1 MLLTEEI
8 SCIFQTNTI
17 CIHSSFEIQTKH
29 NCSFL
34 PWPKM
39 ENSSNKDK
47 ADSDQS
53 PEKEVKNAKDAKT
66 VKMMPFKG
74 KAKNT
79 LLKKMPF
86 KGKAK
91 NMPFKKTTAAQ
102 LAASLKVDTLM
113 DGFQS
118 GERERRVKTAVGRK
132 PLKDF
137 AKSAVSLLISDY
149 EVEDEKI
156 LSTTALAM

>member
-1 MLLTEEI
+1 
-8 SCIFQTNTI
+8 
-17 CIHSSFEIQTKH
+17 
-29 NCSFL
+29 
-34 PWPKM
+34 M

-53 PEKEVKNAKDAKT
+53 PEKAVKNAKDANGVLKKKAGSKT
-66 VKMMPFKG
+66 VKKI
-74 KAKNT
+74 
-79 LLKKMPF
+79 PF

-91 NMPFKKTTAAQ
+91 NMPFKKMPLKGNDNEKAKAAK
-102 LAASLKVDTLM
+102 AASLKVETLM
-113 DGFQS
+113 DGFQG
-118 GERERRVKTAVGRK
+118 GERERRVKTAVGGKR
-132 PLKDF
+132 LKDF

>member
-1 MLLTEEI
+1 
-8 SCIFQTNTI
+8 
-17 CIHSSFEIQTKH
+17 
-29 NCSFL
+29 
-34 PWPKM
+34 M

-53 PEKEVKNAKDAKT
+53 PEKAVKNAKDANGVLKKKAGSKT
-66 VKMMPFKG
+66 V
-74 KAKNT
+74 
-79 LLKKMPF
+79 KKMPF

-91 NMPFKKTTAAQ
+91 NMPFKKMPLKGKEKENEKAKAAK
-102 LAASLKVDTLM
+102 AASLKVETLM
-113 DGFQS
+113 DGFQG
-118 GERERRVKTAVGRK
+118 GERERRVKTAVGGKR
-132 PLKDF
+132 LKDF

>member
-1 MLLTEEI
+1 
-8 SCIFQTNTI
+8 
-17 CIHSSFEIQTKH
+17 
-29 NCSFL
+29 
-34 PWPKM
+34 M

-53 PEKEVKNAKDAKT
+53 PEKAVKNAKDANGVLKKT
-66 VKMMPFKG
+66 V
-74 KAKNT
+74 
-79 LLKKMPF
+79 KKMPF

-91 NMPFKKTTAAQ
+91 NMPFKKMPLKGKEKENEKAKAAK
-102 LAASLKVDTLM
+102 AASLKVETLM
-113 DGFQS
+113 DGFQG
-118 GERERRVKTAVGRK
+118 GERERRVKTAVGGKR
-132 PLKDF
+132 LKDF